1 MINKQTVG
9 IFSGSASKVL
19 SEEVAKIL
27 GIKLGEI
34 DLGKF
39 SDGEI
44 KVEVLENVRGH
55 EAYIIQSTCSPS
67 NANLMEL
74 MLITDAL
81 KRSSASKIT
90 AILPYYGYARQDL
103 SLIHI

>member
-34 DLGKF
+34 DLVKF
-39 SDGEI
+39 SDVEI
-44 KVEVLENVRGH
+44 KF
-55 EAYIIQSTCSPS
+55 
-67 NANLMEL
+67 
-74 MLITDAL
+74 
-81 KRSSASKIT
+81 
-90 AILPYYGYARQDL
+90 
-103 SLIHI
+103 